1 MHSTK
6 QSSKSSG
13 LRNLEDI
20 SKKDG
25 ANSSCYQTS
34 SRWLLEKHT
43 TRYQKYST
51 RGAPKNTFSVNPQ
64 NFSGWQLQ
72 KNASTLEFIFT
83 KCESNP
89 PLRLQWTPIFQCSL
103 RNLLYFWQR
112 IVEFFGFLIATTTGI
127 TAEDLKF
134 CSK

>member
-1 MHSTK
+1 MHSTR
-6 QSSKSSG
+6 QSSKSTG
-13 LRNLEDI
+13 LRSLEDI

-51 RGAPKNTFSVNPQ
+51 RGALKNTFSVNPL

-127 TAEDLKF
+127 TGEDLKF